1 MVTKNVFDV
10 DKPTKLT
17 LQYKRKVYNDTEE

>member
-1 MVTKNVFDV
+1 MVIKDVFNV

-17 LQYKRKVYNDTEE
+17 LQYKRKVHNNTEE